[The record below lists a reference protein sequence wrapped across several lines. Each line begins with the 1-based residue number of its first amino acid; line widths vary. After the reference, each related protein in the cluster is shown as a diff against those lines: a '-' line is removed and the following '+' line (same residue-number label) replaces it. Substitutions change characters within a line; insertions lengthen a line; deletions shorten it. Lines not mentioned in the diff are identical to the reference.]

1 MFRFYR
7 PSLGSLASLV
17 GRSQTQRRQH
27 FSLEINSVLSSL
39 LSSHTSVKSFKMGY
53 GEVDQTAIN
62 TIRLL
67 AVSLTPPTAQLPLHG
82 ASRSRD
88 RLLSRHI
95 HVACHAKA

>member
-1 MFRFYR
+1 
-7 PSLGSLASLV
+7 
-17 GRSQTQRRQH
+17 
-27 FSLEINSVLSSL
+27 
-39 LSSHTSVKSFKMGY
+39 MGY

-82 ASRSRD
+82 ASRSLD